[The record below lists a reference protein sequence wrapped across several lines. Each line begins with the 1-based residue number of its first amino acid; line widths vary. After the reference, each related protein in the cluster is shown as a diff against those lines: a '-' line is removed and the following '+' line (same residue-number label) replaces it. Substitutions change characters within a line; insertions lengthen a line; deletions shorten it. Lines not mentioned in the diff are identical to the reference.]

1 MSTLDRYKL
10 LKLLGKGAAGAVYL
24 AEDRLLGGRPVA
36 LKRIRAEVDELLR
49 AAFEREFAT
58 MASLSLPGVARV
70 FDFGVMQQEGDQQ
83 GGPFFT
89 RSFIDGLPLDLA
101 ATSGS
106 PVDRV
111 RLVARVANVIV
122 PLHRMGIV
130 HGDIKPGNAII
141 DPNGKAYVID
151 FGLSRVV
158 GEQHRKSTGI
168 SGTPPFMAPELLR
181 GKVPSIQS
189 DVYALGATLWTI
201 LNGEYPFAE
210 FGGGAFSAKLKGER
224 PRLPVESDKVTAAAL
239 DVAMRALERD
249 PLDRF
254 PTVEEFII
262 ALDEVAPMQDRR
274 ELYPGFVAPRPRGH
288 EAVLSKLEY
297 SIVKTDGIGPGFEKS
312 RVIFIQ
318 APPGGGKSTVLRE
331 LKWRLQIRE
340 NQIIEIA
347 IREGDIVSP
356 LVMLLQH
363 AMVFAGPE
371 SEAVALTTRVRD
383 SISEGRLENTR
394 VSDAIARILSIAG
407 EQGQVVL
414 LVDDLDNA
422 EDVIGAVLRSAIHAD
437 TKRGVVVVI
446 TGSNENASAI
456 TELRPDEVIQIPP
469 LDADSIASLANDIL
483 GSVDVSVIEALRAHT
498 HGLPAALVEALAS
511 LTTHTVP
518 TEADVMELTLG
529 EAGLAIA
536 RSRLRAISQ
545 KGLMLL
551 RVLAVIGRPVPK
563 SLAGSMLAALEDSK
577 VDTEQLVASC
587 EDAGLVVAGPRGLS
601 LADRAVLQAL
611 LIDLGKDSTRALAEK
626 VLTAVDLDALP
637 LDVKARLAVVAEDD
651 GLMLS
656 LVPKAVADLA
666 ALGANAAAVELN
678 QALLERV
685 EGERL
690 RNTLLSQAKLR
701 DSMGAHEEAF
711 ALVKRVLDDR
721 SASPSQ
727 RFDAAMIASRTLRA
741 LARFDDVIEVL
752 SWATDSKDKKARARV
767 QRELA
772 KVYLRIG
779 NYEATAKAAR
789 DGIESAP
796 ENDLV
801 RVDLLTTL
809 GVVSSYQGDHLA
821 ARQRYQEALALA
833 RQAGSKL
840 DEANALTC
848 LAVGYYHAS
857 EYRKAGELFEQSLE
871 IAREL
876 GDIGSMANFSV
887 NLGATHFYLGEPA
900 RAAEHYETAAKL
912 ARRAGRVSTDVQA
925 RNNLALLHIYFGL
938 YERARVELAE
948 VMHDAESAGLK
959 YLAAQATGALGDLA
973 SRLGDVET
981 ALNNYNKAVQRYLE
995 LGQNREVAEAHLDAA
1010 EALLNRN
1017 AAGDASV
1024 AAARLATARD
1034 YIDREKLED
1043 FQLRLK
1049 LLSARARL
1057 ATGDAKEA
1065 IRQLDE
1071 VLQKARQVEDR
1082 EVEWNVLTASAVAHE
1097 MQGAEFMAR
1106 RYDRMAVEVLEQL
1119 ALGVPREHREA
1130 FWHDPRRREARRR
1143 AALAGESSHRSSSS
1157 IDSHVTARDAK
1168 NERLLEI
1175 IKRLASE
1182 HDLDRLL
1189 ERITESAVELSRA
1202 ERGFVLLVD
1211 ESGKLETRTVRAKN
1225 PASEEPHLA
1234 FSRSIAEA
1242 VLIDGEPIITVDAT
1256 DDRRLDQYLSVHQLM
1271 LRSVACLPVRGHSGT
1286 VGVLYLEHRRRRG
1299 RFSEADI
1306 DLLFAFA
1313 DQAAI
1318 AIENAR
1324 LISENEWKRQELARV
1339 NLELD
1344 KARKGMEELLIARTE
1359 ELEEAR
1365 RELSRARLES
1375 YEGWFRFNM
1384 IGRSAAMQSIFKVID
1399 RLRNTSVPVV
1409 IQGESGTGKELVARA
1424 IHYEGPNAKAPFIS
1438 LSCSSIPETLL
1449 ESELFGHVKGAFS
1462 GADRDRPG
1470 MIVRA
1475 SGGTLFMDEVGDMP
1489 LKMQVDLLRVIQE
1502 GTVRPVGSDRDERVN
1517 IRFIASSNK
1526 PLKELVNAKLF
1537 RQDLYYRLNV
1547 VEVNLPSLRER
1558 REDIPILC
1566 DHFLRSFAKRENKPI
1581 KGISPEA
1588 LQKLSNHPLPG
1599 NVRQLEHVLLNAWI
1613 LVEGNA
1619 IGADDLAL
1627 DGGEFEA
1634 NKPIKN
1640 GLSRATNTMRK
1651 NNATGESMASK
1662 PGNGV
1667 RYELYKNDE
1676 KRRILEALEANG
1688 WNKLKTAK
1696 ELGMARR
1703 TFYRRLRDHRI
1714 I

>member
-1 MSTLDRYKL
+1 MGTIDRYRL
-10 LKLLGKGAAGAVYL
+10 LRLLGKGAAGAVYL

-49 AAFEREFAT
+49 VAFEREFST

-70 FDFGVMQQEGDQQ
+70 FDFGVMQEDEDQP

-101 ATSGS
+101 ATSRS
-106 PVDRV
+106 PEDRV
-111 RLVARVANVIV
+111 RLVARVANVVV
-122 PLHRMGIV
+122 PLHRVGIV

-141 DPNGKAYVID
+141 DAHGRAHVID

-158 GEQHRKSTGI
+158 GEHHRKSTGL

-181 GKVPSIQS
+181 GKAPSVQS

-210 FGGGAFSAKLKGER
+210 LGGAAFSAKLKGER
-224 PRLPVESDKVTAAAL
+224 PQLPTDSDKITAAAL
-239 DVAMRALERD
+239 EIAMRALERD

-262 ALDEVAPMQDRR
+262 ALDAVAKPADKRG
-274 ELYPGFVAPRPRGH
+274 LSVGFVAPRPRGH
-288 EAVLSKLEY
+288 EAIVTKLETT
-297 SIVKTDGIGPGFEKS
+297 IEKTDGLVPGFDRS
-312 RVIFIQ
+312 RVIFVH
-318 APPGGGKSTVLRE
+318 APPGGGKSTIIRE

-340 NQIIEIA
+340 NQIVEVP

-356 LVMLLQH
+356 LVTLLQH
-363 AMVFAGPE
+363 AEVLADRDSE
-371 SEAVALTTRVRD
+371 TEAVVKGVRE
-383 SISEGRLENTR
+383 SIDDGRLDNTLI
-394 VSDAIARILSIAG
+394 SDAIARMLTKAG
-407 EQGQVVL
+407 EKGQVVL
-414 LVDDLDNA
+414 LVDDLDFA
-422 EDVIGAVLRSAIHAD
+422 EGVIGAVLRSAIHAD
-437 TKRGVVVVI
+437 TKRGVVVVF
-446 TGSNENASAI
+446 TGSNEKASAI
-456 TELRPDEVIQIPP
+456 LELRPDEVITVPP
-469 LDADSIASLANDIL
+469 LDSDSIAALANDIL
-483 GSVDVSVIEALRAHT
+483 GSVDVTVIEALQEHT
-498 HGLPAALVEALAS
+498 LGLPAALVDALAS
-511 LTTHTVP
+511 LATRQAP
-518 TEADVMELTLG
+518 TAADVAELALG
-529 EAGLAIA
+529 EAGLSIA
-536 RSRLRAISQ
+536 RSRLKIVSREGLEFLRA
-545 KGLMLL
+545 
-551 RVLAVIGRPVPK
+551 LAVVGRPVPK
-563 SLAGSMLAALEDSK
+563 DLADSLFRLLEVSDA
-577 VDTEQLVASC
+577 DTDQLIASC
-587 EDAGLVVAGPRGLS
+587 EDAGLVASSPRGLS
-601 LADRAVLQAL
+601 LADRAVLKAL
-611 LIDLGKDSTRALAEK
+611 LIDLGKQSVRTIAERILGADK
-626 VLTAVDLDALP
+626 QNALP
-637 LDVKARLAVVAEDD
+637 LDVRARLSVLAEDERAIAK
-651 GLMLS
+651 
-656 LVPKAVADLA
+656 LVPKAVAELS
-666 ALGANAAAVELN
+666 ALGANTAAVELN
-678 QALLERV
+678 QVLLECVR
-685 EGERL
+685 GDQL
-690 RNTLLSQAKLR
+690 RDALISHAKLR
-701 DSMGAHEEAF
+701 DAVGVHEEAF
-711 ALVKRVLDDR
+711 ELVKRVLDDP
-721 SASPSQ
+721 SASALQ
-727 RFDAAMIASRTLRA
+727 RFDAAMVAARTLRA
-741 LARFDDVIEVL
+741 LARFNEVIEVL
-752 SWATDSKDKKARARV
+752 SSVSNDDDKRARARV

-779 NYEATAKAAR
+779 DYDATEAATNAGLEAAP
-789 DGIESAP
+789 A
-796 ENDLV
+796 NDLV

-809 GVVSSYQGDHLA
+809 GLVRSYQGDHEA

-833 RQAGSKL
+833 REAGSKL

-857 EYRKAGELFEQSLE
+857 EYKTAGELFAQSLE

-938 YERARVELAE
+938 YERARVDLAD
-948 VMHDAESAGLK
+948 VMRDAESSGLK
-959 YLAAQATGALGDLA
+959 YLAAQAIGALGDLA

-981 ALNNYNKAVQRYLE
+981 ALSNYNKAVQRYLE

-1010 EALLNRN
+1010 EALLNRSGP
-1017 AAGDASV
+1017 ADISV
-1024 AAARLATARD
+1024 ATARLADARK
-1034 YIDREKLED
+1034 YIDRDNLED
-1043 FQLRLK
+1043 FRLRLQ
-1049 LLSARARL
+1049 LLLARARL

-1065 IRQLDE
+1065 ISQLDE
-1071 VLQKARQVEDR
+1071 VLQKARKVEDR
-1082 EVEWNVLTASAVAHE
+1082 EIEWNSLCASAIAHE

-1106 RYDRMAVEVLEQL
+1106 RYDRLAVEVLEQL

-1130 FWHDPRRREARRR
+1130 FWHDPRRREVRRR
-1143 AALAGESSHRSSSS
+1143 AALVGDGSHRSSSS
-1157 IDSHVTARDAK
+1157 IDSHVTINDAK

-1211 ESGKLETRTVRAKN
+1211 ESGKLETRTVRCKDS
-1225 PASEEPHLA
+1225 PSEDPHVA

-1271 LRSVACLPVRGHSGT
+1271 LRSVACLPVRGHTGT

-1299 RFSEADI
+1299 RFSDADI

-1324 LISENEWKRQELARV
+1324 LIHENERKRQELARL
-1339 NLELD
+1339 NHELD

-1359 ELEEAR
+1359 ELDEAR
-1365 RELSRARLES
+1365 RELSRARHES
-1375 YEGWFRFNM
+1375 ESQSLRYNM
-1384 IGRSAAMQSIFKVID
+1384 IGRSAGMQSVYKAIE

-1424 IHYEGPNAKAPFIS
+1424 IHYEGPNAKAPFIT

-1475 SGGTLFMDEVGDMP
+1475 SGGTLFLDEVGDMP

-1502 GTVRPVGSDRDERVN
+1502 GMVRPVGGDSEERINV
-1517 IRFIASSNK
+1517 RFVASSNK
-1526 PLKELVNAKLF
+1526 PLEELVSAKLF

-1547 VEVNLPSLRER
+1547 VEVNLPPLRER
-1558 REDIPILC
+1558 RDDIPLLC
-1566 DHFLRSFAKRENKPI
+1566 DHFLRGFAKRENKAM
-1581 KGISPEA
+1581 KNVSPEA
-1588 LQKLSNHPLPG
+1588 LQKLRDHPLPG

-1613 LVEGNA
+1613 LVEGTT
-1619 IGADDLAL
+1619 IGVDNLAL
-1627 DGGEFEA
+1627 DDSGVGER
-1634 NKPIKN
+1634 
-1640 GLSRATNTMRK
+1640 RARESSDKRSVND
-1651 NNATGESMASK
+1651 NGESRRRSVSGGRGK
-1662 PGNGV
+1662 
-1667 RYELYKNDE
+1667 RYEVYKSDE

-1703 TFYRRLRDHRI
+1703 TFYRRLRDHNI